1 MTAHRFEALLIASA
15 LALAACQSEPASS
28 STSAEPATADG
39 ASEAA
44 VEASQTLRVADDAA
58 AAKPRLGFE
67 RVLAWGEG
75 HEAVGWRAPAED
87 FVGDGPSGLAVR
99 ADGAVLLADRL
110 RGRLLEIDA
119 SGVRVL
125 AAIPE
130 DATTLA
136 LSERGAIALYS
147 ARRSLVWIHA
157 PSGELAAELVLPR
170 IVGDVVRIGFDAHE
184 RVYAETTLQSRFT
197 IGSANAPLDE
207 ASVLRSMQP
216 GVATS
221 SSERTLTTIRE
232 SDGKCFLVESARRG
246 ERLEELRRLPI
257 ATDAAS
263 LRLVGLD
270 GDRALALV
278 ERTRDGAPSGEGT
291 PMIVD
296 SELVLVSLD
305 SGRLLGKLGL
315 PARGLWSPRQAMA
328 LGGGHVAW
336 MRAEAEGLRIVS
348 MPLGSLTNGGA
359 K

>member
-1 MTAHRFEALLIASA
+1 MTARRFHALSIAGA
-15 LALAACQSEPASS
+15 LALAGCQADPAPQATGNDTPSE
-28 STSAEPATADG
+28 G
-39 ASEAA
+39 AH
-44 VEASQTLRVADDAA
+44 EASVQGVAPRARSAASTPTELR
-58 AAKPRLGFE
+58 GFE
-67 RVLAWGEG
+67 RVLPWGEG

-87 FVGDGPSGLAVR
+87 FVGDGPSGIAVR

-110 RGRLLEIDA
+110 RQRLLEIDA
-119 SGVRVL
+119 NGVREFG
-125 AAIPE
+125 AIPE
-130 DATTLA
+130 DATTIA
-136 LSERGAIALYS
+136 LSESGKIALYS
-147 ARRSLVWIHA
+147 ARRSLVWIHE

-197 IGSANAPLDE
+197 LGSASAPLDE

-221 SSERTLTTIRE
+221 SSERTLTTLRE
-232 SDGKCFLVESARRG
+232 SDGKCFLVESAKRG
-246 ERLEELRRLPI
+246 ERLEELRRL
-257 ATDAAS
+257 AVAFDAAS

-278 ERTRDGAPSGEGT
+278 ERTRDGAPSAEGT
-291 PMIVD
+291 PMMVD

-348 MPLGSLTNGGA
+348 MPVGSLTNGGA